1 MKELKPGDLVLF
13 SHTRLFD
20 RLVRWFTKSEFSH
33 SGIIFEIKEKFI
45 LVGEA
50 WGTGFD
56 IRKRTVKEIN
66 LCRLRRSHTE
76 LIDITKTMEKYI
88 GSPYDKLNI
97 IGLILFRYLRIKLF
111 ATSAKELTC
120 SEVSARF
127 FYDTTFK
134 KINFESEF
142 GKPYDYITPADL
154 SISKQLVDV

>member
-20 RLVRWFTKSEFSH
+20 RLVRWFTRSEYSH
-33 SGIIFEIKEKFI
+33 AGIIYEPGEKKV

-66 LCRLRRSHTE
+66 LCRIRRSHTE
-76 LIDITKTMEKYI
+76 LNDITKTMEKYI

-97 IGLILFRYLRIKLF
+97 IGLILHRYLKIKVF
-111 ATSAKELTC
+111 STTAKELTC

-127 FYDTTFK
+127 FYDATFK

-142 GKPYDYITPADL
+142 NKPYDYITPADL
-154 SISKQLVDV
+154 SNSKQLVDL